1 MPFSC
6 IVVVCL
12 QLAAVQVFHAQE
24 PTLKLLSPNNTH
36 IISLKL
42 VGAQEMVSLNNISE
56 IFQLTVHEDPLTKA
70 LTVSYLDRSIVLTA
84 GQPLVS
90 VNGNLVSLPSH
101 AIQNDSDWLVPVE
114 FLNRA
119 VSRIHDLNV
128 ELRKASRLVIIGDI
142 HVPRVA
148 INLNTIG
155 DEARLAFEVTPTTP
169 YTVSEEEG
177 RLVVKFEAHELDTD
191 LPLSSSSDLIESF
204 QITDQSNAIAIGLTS
219 RYGSF
224 RSSGFR
230 TRGAASQFVLE
241 ILPTGADTL
250 TTTEPIPS
258 TGIPNR
264 AQPYRVRTIVI
275 DPGHGGQDHG
285 TVGPSELDE
294 KTITL
299 SVANRLKRAL
309 ESQLGV
315 RVLLTRTGDQTVRLD
330 ERSAFANNSKADLLL
345 SLHVNSSVRPSVT
358 GVEVFYASLEQ
369 YGSETDATN
378 VVESQILPV
387 FGGGMRA
394 IELTRWETAQAQHL
408 EKSGRLGRILENQLR
423 SQVEM
428 SVRPVQQAPF
438 RVLVGANMPAA
449 LIEMGFISNSREEQR
464 LASSAYQNTIVRA
477 LMRSV
482 VQFRREIE

>member
-1 MPFSC
+1 M
-6 IVVVCL
+6 CL
-12 QLAAVQVFHAQE
+12 QLAAVQAFQAQE
-24 PTLKLLSPNNTH
+24 PKLKLLSHDNTH

-42 VGAQEMVSLNNISE
+42 VGTQEMVSLNDISE
-56 IFQLTVHEDPLTKA
+56 IFQLTIHEDPVTKA
-70 LTVSYLDRSIVLTA
+70 LTVNYLDRTIVLTE

-101 AIQNDSDWLVPVE
+101 AIRNDSDWLVPVE

-119 VSRIHDLNV
+119 VSRIHDLDI
-128 ELRKASRLVIIGDI
+128 ELRKTSRLVIIGDV
-142 HVPRVA
+142 HVPRVTV
-148 INLNTIG
+148 NLSTIG
-155 DEARLAFEVTPTTP
+155 NEARIAFEVTPATP
-169 YTVSEEEG
+169 HTVSEEKG
-177 RLVVKFEAHELDTD
+177 RLVIQFEAHEIDID
-191 LPLSSSSDLIESF
+191 LPLGSSSDLIESLE
-204 QITDQSNAIAIGLTS
+204 IADQSNAITIGLTS
-219 RYGSF
+219 RYGSS

-230 TRGAASQFVLE
+230 NRGSTGQFVLE
-241 ILPTGADTL
+241 ILPTGTDTL
-250 TTTEPIPS
+250 TATGPTPS
-258 TGIPNR
+258 TEIPRANVPLLKNL
-264 AQPYRVRTIVI
+264 AQPYKIRTIVI

-299 SVANRLKRAL
+299 SVANRLKQTL
-309 ESQLGV
+309 ENQLGI

-369 YGSETDATN
+369 YGSETNATN
-378 VVESQILPV
+378 VVESQALPV
-387 FGGGMRA
+387 FGGGMRT

-408 EKSGRLGRILENQLR
+408 KKSERLGRILENQLR

-464 LASSAYQNTIVRA
+464 LASNTYQNTIV
-477 LMRSV
+477 LSLKLV
-482 VQFRREIE
+482 